1 MAFVAH
7 VITHVYRDAIIE
19 RFLSTETMA
28 KSAVL
33 ANSCTPMTGIP
44 LVMIDSLVNVHVN
57 FPTSK

>member
-1 MAFVAH
+1 MAFVVD

-33 ANSCTPMTGIP
+33 ANRCSDDGDTG
-44 LVMIDSLVNVHVN
+44 
-57 FPTSK
+57 